1 MAVIPAEWLVLD
13 VLATDFLL
21 VEFHLCSPSSKDTP
35 ATHSPAVCNHSCGLL
50 QVEDLTASHEAVL
63 LEMEN
68 NHTVAI
74 AILQDDHHHKVQ
86 GSYRTR
92 RMRQFRPNLCC
103 CPSSLAPLPVFLP
116 LCPIVSFVLL
126 PMERRVKNPGFSI
139 VLEHSITHGTKCH
152 DLKIMKFIMGI

>member
-35 ATHSPAVCNHSCGLL
+35 ATHSPTVCNHSCGLL

-92 RMRQFRPNLCC
+92 RMRQFRVGRASQTFAAALPLLLLFLSSFLSVLLCLLCC
-103 CPSSLAPLPVFLP
+103 FLWK
-116 LCPIVSFVLL
+116 
-126 PMERRVKNPGFSI
+126 E
-139 VLEHSITHGTKCH
+139 E
-152 DLKIMKFIMGI
+152 LKIQDSVLS